1 MDSKQSSEAEGQ
13 NGNGEGEP
21 PTKLAKLDQPIKQE
35 AKDELDNN
43 GLTEFKTEAEDRKP
57 GTDERSRHCPYLDT
71 IDRNRLDFDFEK
83 LCSGRGKGTHAHTH
97 SMAMGHYVF
106 LNLETHK
113 FYCLPDDYEFVHPSL
128 QDIIYLANPTYSRV
142 YIARMDSDT
151 RMVRA
156 HDGNPYYP
164 GIVGLNNLKA
174 SDYCS
179 VIIHILSRATPLR
192 NYFLREQ
199 NYIGLP
205 RPPGDRAS
213 LLVRRFGELLRKLW
227 NPRNFKAHVSPH
239 EFLQAV
245 VLCSKKRFQFTVQ
258 SDAVDFMSWLLNTL
272 HMGLN
277 GTKSVSSSIVN
288 KTFRGKMRIYSH
300 KVIPVELTEEQRL
313 LLAHTDEYTEKV
325 EESHFLFLTCDLP
338 PPPLYP
344 DEMKE
349 KLIPQV
355 PLSSILSKFNGVA
368 KKEYKTHK
376 DSTMKRFQ
384 LIKLPQYILLYVKR
398 FVKNLF
404 TREKNPTI
412 VNFPVRGVDFGD
424 LLDPWTRAKHQFTT
438 YNLVANVVHD
448 GTPVSGT
455 YRVHLQHSS
464 TEKWFELQD
473 LHVDEILPQMIPLS
487 ETLVQ
492 VWQVDTSVPNPNYGK
507 PPPMPEEPTAL
518 SESVGAAT
526 SAASSSTDAEMMPP
540 PPPPPPPPTASS
552 E

>member
-128 QDIIYLANPTYSRV
+128 QDIIYLANPTYSRA

-156 HDGNPYYP
+156 HDGSPYYP

-213 LLVRRFGELLRKLW
+213 LL
-227 NPRNFKAHVSPH
+227 
-239 EFLQAV
+239 AV

-277 GTKSVSSSIVN
+277 GTKSVNSSI
-288 KTFRGKMRIYSH
+288 
-300 KVIPVELTEEQRL
+300 
-313 LLAHTDEYTEKV
+313 KV

-349 KLIPQV
+349 KLIP
-355 PLSSILSKFNGVA
+355 
-368 KKEYKTHK
+368 
-376 DSTMKRFQ
+376 
-384 LIKLPQYILLYVKR
+384 
-398 FVKNLF
+398 
-404 TREKNPTI
+404 
-412 VNFPVRGVDFGD
+412 
-424 LLDPWTRAKHQFTT
+424 
-438 YNLVANVVHD
+438 
-448 GTPVSGT
+448 
-455 YRVHLQHSS
+455 
-464 TEKWFELQD
+464 
-473 LHVDEILPQMIPLS
+473 
-487 ETLVQ
+487 
-492 VWQVDTSVPNPNYGK
+492 
-507 PPPMPEEPTAL
+507 
-518 SESVGAAT
+518 
-526 SAASSSTDAEMMPP
+526 
-540 PPPPPPPPTASS
+540 
-552 E
+552 